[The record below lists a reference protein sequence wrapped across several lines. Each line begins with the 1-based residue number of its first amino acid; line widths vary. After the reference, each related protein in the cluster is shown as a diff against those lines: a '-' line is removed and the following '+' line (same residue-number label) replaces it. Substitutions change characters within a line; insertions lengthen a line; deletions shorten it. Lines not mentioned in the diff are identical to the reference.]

1 MICGIYHMTIKG
13 GSNRTT
19 KVSSGSLGV
28 IPYIMTQLINDLDVV
43 GLLERMQAGDFDL
56 DMVDYNAPDP
66 PDID

>member
-1 MICGIYHMTIKG
+1 MTIKG
-13 GSNRTT
+13 GSKVTT

-28 IPYIMTQLINDLDVV
+28 IPYIMTQLINVFDVV
-43 GLLERMQAGDFDL
+43 GLLERMQAGEFDL

>member
-1 MICGIYHMTIKG
+1 MTIKG
-13 GSNRTT
+13 GSKVTT

-28 IPYIMTQLINDLDVV
+28 IPYIMTQLINDFDVV

>member
-1 MICGIYHMTIKG
+1 MTIKG
-13 GSNRTT
+13 GSKVTT

-28 IPYIMTQLINDLDVV
+28 IPYIITQLINDFNVS
-43 GLLERMQAGDFDL
+43 GLLERMQAGEFDL

>member
-1 MICGIYHMTIKG
+1 MTIKG
-13 GSNRTT
+13 GSKVTM

-28 IPYIMTQLINDLDVV
+28 IPYIMTQLINDFYVI

>member
-1 MICGIYHMTIKG
+1 MTIKG
-13 GSNRTT
+13 GSKVTT

-28 IPYIMTQLINDLDVV
+28 TTYIMTQLINDFDIV
-43 GLLERMQAGDFDL
+43 GLLERMQAGEFDL

>member
-1 MICGIYHMTIKG
+1 MTIKG
-13 GSNRTT
+13 GSKVTT

-28 IPYIMTQLINDLDVV
+28 IPYIMTQLINVFDVS
-43 GLLERMQAGDFDL
+43 GLLERMQAGEFDL

>member
-1 MICGIYHMTIKG
+1 MTIKG
-13 GSNRTT
+13 GSKVTT

-28 IPYIMTQLINDLDVV
+28 IPYIMTQLINVIDVV
-43 GLLERMQAGDFDL
+43 GLLERMQAGEFDL

>member
-1 MICGIYHMTIKG
+1 MTIKG
-13 GSNRTT
+13 GSKVTT

-28 IPYIMTQLINDLDVV
+28 IPYIITQLINVFDVV
-43 GLLERMQAGDFDL
+43 GLLERMQAGEFDL

>member
-1 MICGIYHMTIKG
+1 M
-13 GSNRTT
+13 T
-19 KVSSGSLGV
+19 KVSGM
-28 IPYIMTQLINDLDVV
+28 IPFIMTQLINIFDAV

>member
-1 MICGIYHMTIKG
+1 MTIKG
-13 GSNRTT
+13 GSKVTT

-28 IPYIMTQLINDLDVV
+28 IPYIMTQLINDFDVV
-43 GLLERMQAGDFDL
+43 GLLERMQAGEFDL

>member
-1 MICGIYHMTIKG
+1 MTIKG
-13 GSNRTT
+13 GSKVTT

-28 IPYIMTQLINDLDVV
+28 IPYIMTQLINDFYVI

>member
-1 MICGIYHMTIKG
+1 MTIKG
-13 GSNRTT
+13 GSKVTT

-28 IPYIMTQLINDLDVV
+28 IPYLMTQLINDFDVV
-43 GLLERMQAGDFDL
+43 GLLERMQAGEFDL

>member
-1 MICGIYHMTIKG
+1 MTIKG
-13 GSNRTT
+13 GSKVTT

-28 IPYIMTQLINDLDVV
+28 IPYLMILLINDFNVS
-43 GLLERMQAGDFDL
+43 GLLERMQAGEFDL

>member
-1 MICGIYHMTIKG
+1 MIPFII
-13 GSNRTT
+13 
-19 KVSSGSLGV
+19 
-28 IPYIMTQLINDLDVV
+28 TQFINIFGVV

>member
-1 MICGIYHMTIKG
+1 MTIKG
-13 GSNRTT
+13 GSKVTT

-28 IPYIMTQLINDLDVV
+28 IPYLITQLINDFNVS
-43 GLLERMQAGDFDL
+43 GLLERMQAGEFDL